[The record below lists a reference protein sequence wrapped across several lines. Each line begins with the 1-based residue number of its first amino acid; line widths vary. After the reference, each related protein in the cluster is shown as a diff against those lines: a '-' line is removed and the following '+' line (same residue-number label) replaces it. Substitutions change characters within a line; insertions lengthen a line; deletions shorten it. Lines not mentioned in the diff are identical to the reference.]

1 MTALEE
7 LRTPM
12 PAYDVHLLVCRYN
25 IKTVREDAKP
35 YYVGV
40 GFEVTLV
47 IEALF
52 AVARVV
58 RRASQQSVHCER

>member
-1 MTALEE
+1 
-7 LRTPM
+7 M
-12 PAYDVHLLVCRYN
+12 PAYDVHLLVCRYI
-25 IKTVREDAKP
+25 IKTVIEDAKP

-58 RRASQQSVHCER
+58 LRASQ